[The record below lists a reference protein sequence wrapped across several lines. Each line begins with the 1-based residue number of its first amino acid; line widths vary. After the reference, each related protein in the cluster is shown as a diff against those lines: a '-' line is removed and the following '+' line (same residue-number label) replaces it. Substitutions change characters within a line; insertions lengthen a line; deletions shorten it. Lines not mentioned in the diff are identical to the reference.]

1 MSESAKGRSMYG
13 TLSAVAELNKVAG
26 FNPLKFIRKVLTAE
40 DRQER
45 LYLDLKYKKL
55 WFRLKYPQGR
65 IKLSPLKITEQFAI
79 IEAKVFFDK
88 DDSVP
93 AASFTAQRNAK
104 TTPGGLYIE
113 AAQHAAVDQALFDA
127 GFGLQFAD
135 VSSGADKEPY
145 DSGIP
150 ASGIGKTV
158 METTAGTAAEQPA
171 PEQTPAPAQTPQGV
185 SETTAEPPATPPAR
199 EIPAEPTVMATSM
212 EDTSAQGSPL
222 VVEASAIQTADAQ
235 EDVQQEPAGEPAPIV
250 EEQPPEEEEAPAE
263 EPVADAPVET
273 IEEGPAPRYTA
284 DMPVDE
290 ICSLMT
296 LHEAQDIIVDIGT
309 CNGWTLQQVA
319 ERRAASLKWYLNGY
333 SGDNNILRAGARL
346 LLENMSMA
354 KAS

>member
-1 MSESAKGRSMYG
+1 MYE
-13 TLSAVAELNKVAG
+13 TLPAVAELNKVAG

-65 IKLSPLKITEQFAI
+65 IKLSPLKITEQLAI

-88 DDSVP
+88 DDSMP

-135 VSSGADKEPY
+135 VSSGTDKELY

-150 ASGIGKTV
+150 ASDIGKTV
-158 METTAGTAAEQPA
+158 METTAGAAAEQPA
-171 PEQTPAPAQTPQGV
+171 PEQTPAPARTPQGV
-185 SETTAEPPATPPAR
+185 RETSAEPPAAPPAR
-199 EIPAEPTVMATSM
+199 EIPAEPAVMSAPV

-222 VVEASAIQTADAQ
+222 TAEAPAVQTAVDQ
-235 EDVQQEPAGEPAPIV
+235 EDVQQGPAGEFEAIV
-250 EEQPPEEEEAPAE
+250 EEQPPVEEEAPTEETVAE
-263 EPVADAPVET
+263 ASVET
-273 IEEGPAPRYTA
+273 GEEGPAPRYTA

-296 LHEAQDIIVDIGT
+296 LQEAQDIIVDIGT

-333 SGDNNILRAGARL
+333 SGDNNILRAGARM